1 MEPREKFQPSLGF
14 SSDHSDIQRSNT
26 SETEIRVCLDDGTI
40 SSDLVQS
47 VFYQDVETVTRI
59 LDEQPQLVNSNVVS
73 FAESYRSWRL
83 GWLKLDA
90 GSPWPSSPERAK
102 LRKKTDPLLSFAV
115 YAYNYRK
122 GHRYSDSVPDEAI
135 KIVEILVQR
144 GATVRDEEIGTFI
157 GDVCYRQ
164 DSAAILRLL
173 SCAGADP
180 LGQCITVQEKL
191 VTAVEIAAKAGG
203 HQSLA
208 WLLDY
213 ALSQGKA
220 IDDYIE
226 ALHTTA
232 RNAYENCVLEFL
244 KRGAEKLINRRVQ
257 PIFTDW
263 DAACSPPSDSE
274 RGYTALTE
282 VVFSTSIRGHFLHI
296 VTHQRAWLTDESTA
310 RRERVAWKLL
320 ENGAET
326 NVRDYYSNK
335 TLIYG
340 ACRWASEELVSH
352 LIDIS
357 GDDLDET
364 FHASKELFRPGPNK
378 WGGDGVGYLHIAAL
392 YFNAEV
398 VKHLLSR
405 GLKYQTDQYKRTPL
419 HWLAL
424 SDEEYTSASPS
435 EIYYGEIPENLNI
448 RENPAPAFAVRTA
461 TYLLDIGLEDINAQD
476 SFGRTPLHY
485 ACANLMSELLSFL
498 VSRDADVSLKDH
510 EGCTPLHLL
519 ANGTGMNHPRDCA
532 FPVESTSLC
541 FKAYNK
547 NIDIDA
553 KDSFGRTALL
563 KACKS
568 HAVNVAKLLLAIGAD
583 PNVGDNDSCT
593 PLHYAVS
600 FPEWTLSYHWLQ
612 NSRRVIPRAEELK
625 IALLS
630 AGADATRQNN
640 QGQTV
645 AEVELK
651 EKLNYQ
657 QEMLEM
663 RRIMEQP
670 VKPYMGRGRRT
681 RGIKPADPTALRQS

>member
-1 MEPREKFQPSLGF
+1 MESHDKIQPSLA
-14 SSDHSDIQRSNT
+14 SSFDHPDTQRSNT
-26 SETEIRVCLDDGTI
+26 SGREVRVCLDDGTI

-47 VFYQDVETVTRI
+47 IFYYDAKTVTRI
-59 LDEQPQLVNSNVVS
+59 LDEQPHLVNSNVVN

-83 GWLKLDA
+83 GWIQLDA
-90 GSPWPSSPERAK
+90 GSPWPPSPECAK
-102 LRKKTDPLLSFAV
+102 LKKKTEPLLHFAI
-115 YAYNYRK
+115 YAYSCRMGKHYV
-122 GHRYSDSVPDEAI
+122 DSVPDEAV
-135 KIVEILVQR
+135 KIVELLVQR
-144 GATVRDEEIGTFI
+144 GATVGDEKRDTLI

-164 DSAAILRLL
+164 DSAAILELL
-173 SCAGADP
+173 SRAGADP
-180 LGQCITVQEKL
+180 LGQCITVREEL

-226 ALHTTA
+226 VLHTAA
-232 RNAYENCVLEFL
+232 RNAYEKCVLEFL
-244 KRGAEKLINRRVQ
+244 NRGAEKLINRRIQ
-257 PIFTDW
+257 PRFTAW
-263 DAACSPPSDSE
+263 GAACTPPSDPE
-274 RGYTALTE
+274 RGDTALTE
-282 VVFSTSIRGHFLHI
+282 AIFSTSIHDETLDTNRR
-296 VTHQRAWLTDESTA
+296 QRAWLMDESTA

-320 ENGAET
+320 EKGAET
-326 NVRDYYSNK
+326 TIRDYYSNK

-340 ACRWASEELVSH
+340 ACTWASEELFSR
-352 LIDIS
+352 LIDMS
-357 GDDLDET
+357 GHDLNET
-364 FHASKELFRPGPNK
+364 FHETADRFPPGPAR

-405 GLKYQTDQYKRTPL
+405 GLKHQTDRFKRTAL

-424 SDEEYTSASPS
+424 SDEEYKWASPS
-435 EIYYGEIPENLNI
+435 EIYYGEVPENPNI
-448 RENPAPAFAVRTA
+448 QENPAPAFAVRTA
-461 TYLLDIGLEDINAQD
+461 TYLIDIGLEDINAQD

-532 FPVESTSLC
+532 FPVESTYLC
-541 FKAYNK
+541 FKAYKK

-553 KDSFGRTALL
+553 KDSLGRTALL

-600 FPEWTLSYHWLQ
+600 FPEWTLSFHSLQ

-681 RGIKPADPTALRQS
+681 RGIKPADPTTLRQS